1 MLDNGADYCQVHA
14 ATENDPPFQK
24 RTWLKANPSL
34 KWMPDLELAIR
45 REAAKAK
52 RDATLL
58 PSFLALRLNMGV
70 GDVAENLL
78 LEAGTWESIE
88 GNELAEG
95 PYALGHRPRA
105 ERSHVSSSS
114 LLASDWPAGFLRCL
128 PGEAVAARAWAP
140 GWGG

>member
-1 MLDNGADYCQVHA
+1 MPSGARQ
-14 ATENDPPFQK
+14 
-24 RTWLKANPSL
+24 
-34 KWMPDLELAIR
+34 
-45 REAAKAK
+45 AKAK

-95 PYALGHRPRA
+95 PYALGIDLGQNAAMSAAAAYWPATGRLDSFAVFP
-105 ERSHVSSSS
+105 EKPS
-114 LLASDWPAGFLRCL
+114 LLERGRRDGVGDLYHRMAGRGELLQRGDRISDVGLCCM
-128 PGEAVAARAWAP
+128 EA
-140 GWGG
+140 